1 MLNKFFTVIL
11 SHILVLYSVAVSAAS
26 LQVSPISLK
35 FQQTE
40 TAKEIWL
47 TNTSEQAIRAQTRVL
62 EWTQDDNKDVLN
74 PTRQV
79 VASPAVTEIPAGGR
93 QLIRVI
99 KTSQLDPRQ
108 EQSYR
113 LIIDELPS
121 AKKTEDQA
129 GLQLLLQYSVP
140 VFFESKQ
147 DISAKNNITSLT
159 QIQFSYNNHKLT
171 AENNANSHIRLSQLS
186 YINPNGEKTPLVNGL
201 LGYALAHKTM
211 TWDIPAQKN
220 MLPNGK
226 FEARINTDA
235 QTQILIIK

>member
-1 MLNKFFTVIL
+1 M
-11 SHILVLYSVAVSAAS
+11 LYSVSVSAAS

-35 FQQTE
+35 FE
-40 TAKEIWL
+40 LLENAKEIWL
-47 TNTSEQAIRAQTRVL
+47 TNTSDQPIRAQTRVL
-62 EWTQDDNKDVLN
+62 EWTQNNNQDTLN
-74 PTRQV
+74 PTRQI

-99 KTSQLDPRQ
+99 KTVELDTRQ

-140 VFFESKQ
+140 VFFQSKQ
-147 DISAKNNITSLT
+147 DIQPKNNITPLSL
-159 QIQFSYNNHKLT
+159 IQFSYNNNILT
-171 AENNANSHIRLSQLS
+171 ATNNANSHIRLSQLN
-186 YINPNGEKTPLVNGL
+186 YINPNGDKIPLVNGL
-201 LGYALAHKTM
+201 LGYALAHQTM
-211 TWDIPAQKN
+211 SWNIPTHKN

-226 FEARINTDA
+226 FEVRINTDA
-235 QTQILIIK
+235 QPQILIIK